1 MKEWDILKA
10 SVGGTLKKAFVL
22 SKGMH
27 PSTFQYYAHN
37 DVSKRRNIGGRV
49 GKNSVAVVLAAVSDT
64 AGATNSNPKANRTY
78 HAVDEKM
85 GEAVKE
91 WDLPKTS
98 VGALFKKKC
107 YE

>member
-1 MKEWDILKA
+1 MGETVKEWDILKA

-49 GKNSVAVVLAAVSDT
+49 GKHSVAVVLAAASAT
-64 AGATNSNPKANRTY
+64 SGATHSKP
-78 HAVDEKM
+78 D
-85 GEAVKE
+85 VKR
-91 WDLPKTS
+91 
-98 VGALFKKKC
+98 A
-107 YE
+107 